1 MRWAGVLWLWASAA
15 GASVPE
21 PSVSEHHIL
30 ELNTASA
37 GELAALPGLGAETAA
52 AIVAYRDQRG
62 GKLTSVEELRAIR
75 LDETVLASLR
85 TGTQVEV
92 TLPSY
97 PTGTDSPGT
106 FDTVEAVMAR
116 FTSEPSVQQ
125 VQAWANDYANANP
138 EQVDRW
144 LAQARSFALMPE
156 VTVDLRLRN
165 DWDEGFEYFDPEGA
179 DPVPGARIVPVA
191 EDADQGQTQEYKL
204 RLRWRLDK
212 LVMSSE
218 RIRVI
223 NEAQDIVKLRDKVL
237 AEATRLYF
245 DRRRLQ
251 VEMLLSPKIDL
262 MARVKDELRLLE
274 LTANL
279 DALTGGSFSRGVD
292 R

>member
-1 MRWAGVLWLWASAA
+1 MRWM
-15 GASVPE
+15 
-21 PSVSEHHIL
+21 
-30 ELNTASA
+30 
-37 GELAALPGLGAETAA
+37 LAALTAHLLWGTIAAASAPATITPSEFELNKVTLSELSTLPGVTAETAA
-52 AIVAYRDQRG
+52 AVVRYRDERG
-62 GKLTSVEELRAIR
+62 GHLSSVEELRALG
-75 LDETVLASLR
+75 LDEPVLASLR
-85 TGTQVEV
+85 SNTFVEMTV
-92 TLPSY
+92 PAY
-97 PTGTDSPGT
+97 PTESFDS
-106 FDTVEAVMAR
+106 VEAVMNK
-116 FTSEPSVQQ
+116 FSGEPTVQQ
-125 VQAWANDYANANP
+125 VQLWANEYANSHP

-144 LAQARSFALMPE
+144 LAASRAFALLPE
-156 VTVDLRLRN
+156 VTVDMRLRN

-179 DPVPGARIVPVA
+179 DPVPGSKIVPVA
-191 EDADQGQTQEYKL
+191 EDADQGQTQELKL

-274 LTANL
+274 MTANI
-279 DALTGGSFSRGVD
+279 DALTGGSFSRAVGG
-292 R
+292 